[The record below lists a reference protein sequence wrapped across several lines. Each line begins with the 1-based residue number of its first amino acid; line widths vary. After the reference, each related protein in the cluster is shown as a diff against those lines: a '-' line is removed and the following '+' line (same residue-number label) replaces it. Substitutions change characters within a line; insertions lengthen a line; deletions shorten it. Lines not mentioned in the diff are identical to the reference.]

1 MPSPYEM
8 SSVLIAGPKSIQE
21 SIIKELHDL
30 KVLHIIDYSRSEHAD
45 IGTPLE
51 SAPKLSETLV
61 KVRSLMSALNIKRE
75 TAKFELKKG
84 MLEIDSNV
92 KKISGE
98 MNSNLEEIKR
108 IESSLSKNDSARK
121 ELELLEGIGINLEN
135 FTDYKSIT
143 YFTGFVKSKN
153 SVESIREYL
162 SKLTKNFMLLDSAGN
177 NGNFIALFIDAKN
190 KDDTNSILQKN
201 GFSQV
206 AFANIG
212 GLKGNAPS
220 NLKKIRGEI
229 ESLQRQKEK
238 LHSDISGLGNK
249 YGDFLIASELF
260 LSSQLEKAEA
270 PLKFASTSTS
280 FLIKGWIPSADLHK
294 SIDRLNKAAKGK
306 LFIEFEPAKRHSKA
320 PVKLNHSKIVAP
332 FEFFINLYNM
342 PAYSEIDPTFFI
354 FLTFPIFFGI
364 MLGDVGYGLTSL
376 ILFFV
381 LKKMMPKAKGFFN
394 ILILASAV
402 SMVFG
407 FVFGEFFGF
416 EFMHPFIS
424 REKEMFKMLYIVLGI
439 GVVHVNIGLIVGFI
453 NVYKNHGL
461 MMAIYEKASWIV
473 LEIGVAMLALSLM
486 KIISISWWI
495 GAIFLAASVLMLFK
509 GEGVKGVMEL
519 PSIFTNVLSYAR
531 LMAIGLSSVVLAV
544 IINDSAKEMI
554 HRGGI
559 FVLIGVLVLIIGHI
573 INIMLGLIGSFL
585 HSLRLHYVEF
595 FSKFFSG
602 GGKKYRPFGMR
613 DEE

>member
-220 NLKKIRGEI
+220 NLKKIRGERTVSFLCPLLL
-229 ESLQRQKEK
+229 EAACSKVPANSK
-238 LHSDISGLGNK
+238 GGNK
-249 YGDFLIASELF
+249 NNQKYRERTARLF
-260 LSSQLEKAEA
+260 LM
-270 PLKFASTSTS
+270 
-280 FLIKGWIPSADLHK
+280 D
-294 SIDRLNKAAKGK
+294 
-306 LFIEFEPAKRHSKA
+306 
-320 PVKLNHSKIVAP
+320 
-332 FEFFINLYNM
+332 
-342 PAYSEIDPTFFI
+342 
-354 FLTFPIFFGI
+354 
-364 MLGDVGYGLTSL
+364 
-376 ILFFV
+376 
-381 LKKMMPKAKGFFN
+381 
-394 ILILASAV
+394 
-402 SMVFG
+402 
-407 FVFGEFFGF
+407 
-416 EFMHPFIS
+416 
-424 REKEMFKMLYIVLGI
+424 
-439 GVVHVNIGLIVGFI
+439 
-453 NVYKNHGL
+453 
-461 MMAIYEKASWIV
+461 
-473 LEIGVAMLALSLM
+473 
-486 KIISISWWI
+486 
-495 GAIFLAASVLMLFK
+495 
-509 GEGVKGVMEL
+509 
-519 PSIFTNVLSYAR
+519 
-531 LMAIGLSSVVLAV
+531 
-544 IINDSAKEMI
+544 
-554 HRGGI
+554 
-559 FVLIGVLVLIIGHI
+559 
-573 INIMLGLIGSFL
+573 
-585 HSLRLHYVEF
+585 
-595 FSKFFSG
+595 
-602 GGKKYRPFGMR
+602 
-613 DEE
+613 